1 MPETLK
7 KLREPAALA
16 AVVFAGLTLL
26 VAVIKLLAPPSSNG
40 FSEPFANRAHDQ
52 VGTFLDVVV
61 AAAAAFAVYLA
72 NHVSPALA
80 KARLITLAA
89 LVEMGVALLFG
100 VVTALAQFGADGI
113 DGEGKFLTLVMAIG
127 EGAVV
132 VVAALFVWMTWQ
144 ILNPQTARP
153 AAQQPGQYGG
163 GWTAGP
169 GAGSGGGQSGQ
180 QYSQAAPPPG
190 GFGWTPQQGSG
201 QQGQQPGQPGQSGQQ
216 AGQSGPAGFGQQ
228 AGQPG
233 QSGPTVFGQ
242 QGQGQGQGSGG
253 AGAPQPFGSDRT
265 QLLPP
270 VQGGQQPGQAP
281 GYDQS
286 QPTQQFGQAPG
297 VAGTGSHQP
306 QQPMPPM
313 PPTMQDYAA
322 APSPWSPGGTGS
334 SAQPGA
340 QNPAR
345 GQGQGQTQGQ
355 GQQIPPARGEESEQR
370 PGPFQ
375 VGDWR
380 AE

>member
-26 VAVIKLLAPPSSNG
+26 VAVINLLAPPSSNG

-61 AAAAAFAVYLA
+61 AAAAALAVYLA
-72 NHVSPALA
+72 NHMTPALA
-80 KARLITLAA
+80 KARPITLAA

-113 DGEGKFLTLVMAIG
+113 GGEGKFLTFVMAIG
-127 EGAVV
+127 EGVV
-132 VVAALFVWMTWQ
+132 VAVAALFVWMTWQ

-153 AAQQPGQYGG
+153 AAGQPGQYGG
-163 GWTAGP
+163 GWSAGP

-180 QYSQAAPPPG
+180 QYPQAAPPPG
-190 GFGWTPQQGSG
+190 GFGWTPQQGGG
-201 QQGQQPGQPGQSGQQ
+201 QPGQQPGQP
-216 AGQSGPAGFGQQ
+216 GQQ

-242 QGQGQGQGSGG
+242 QGQGQGQGSGA

-270 VQGGQQPGQAP
+270 VQGGQPGQAP
-281 GYDQS
+281 GYDQG
-286 QPTQQFGQAPG
+286 QP
-297 VAGTGSHQP
+297 P

-340 QNPAR
+340 QNPAH
-345 GQGQGQTQGQ
+345 GQGQGQAQ
-355 GQQIPPARGEESEQR
+355 GQQIPPARGEEPEQW

-380 AE
+380 SE

>member
-26 VAVIKLLAPPSSNG
+26 VAVINLLAPPSSNG

-72 NHVSPALA
+72 NHVTPALA

-100 VVTALAQFGADGI
+100 LVTALAQFGADGI
-113 DGEGKFLTLVMAIG
+113 GGEGKFLTFVMAIG
-127 EGAVV
+127 EGVVV

-153 AAQQPGQYGG
+153 SGQGSQYGG

-169 GAGSGGGQSGQ
+169 GAGTGAGQGGQ
-180 QYSQAAPPPG
+180 QYAQPGPPPG
-190 GFGWTPQQGSG
+190 GFGWTPQQGA
-201 QQGQQPGQPGQSGQQ
+201 GQPGQQ
-216 AGQSGPAGFGQQ
+216 AGQPGPAGFGQQ
-228 AGQPG
+228 PG
-233 QSGPTVFGQ
+233 QSGPTAFGQ
-242 QGQGQGQGSGG
+242 QSQGQGQSAGA

-270 VQGGQQPGQAP
+270 VQGGQPQG
-281 GYDQS
+281 QS
-286 QPTQQFGQAPG
+286 QPGGYEQHQQSQPFGQAASPS
-297 VAGTGSHQP
+297 GTGSHQP
-306 QQPMPPM
+306 QPQPQPPV

-322 APSPWSPGGTGS
+322 AQNPWSPSGVGGSTP
-334 SAQPGA
+334 QPGA
-340 QNPAR
+340 QNPAHGQGL
-345 GQGQGQTQGQ
+345 GQGQAQGQ
-355 GQQIPPARGEESEQR
+355 GQQIPSARADEAEPRQ
-370 PGPFQ
+370 GPFQ
-375 VGDWR
+375 IGDWR
-380 AE
+380 SE

>member
-1 MPETLK
+1 M
-7 KLREPAALA
+7 
-16 AVVFAGLTLL
+16 
-26 VAVIKLLAPPSSNG
+26 IKLLAPPSSNG

-113 DGEGKFLTLVMAIG
+113 GGEGKFLTLVMAIG

-201 QQGQQPGQPGQSGQQ
+201 QPGQQPGQPGQSGQQ
-216 AGQSGPAGFGQQ
+216 AGQSGQAGFGQQ
-228 AGQPG
+228 AGQLIRADGVRTAGARAGSGFRRGRRAAAVRLGPHAVASAGPG
-233 QSGPTVFGQ
+233 RPAARSGPGLRPEPADAAVRPSTRRRGYRI
-242 QGQGQGQGSGG
+242 
-253 AGAPQPFGSDRT
+253 APT
-265 QLLPP
+265 
-270 VQGGQQPGQAP
+270 
-281 GYDQS
+281 
-286 QPTQQFGQAPG
+286 
-297 VAGTGSHQP
+297 
-306 QQPMPPM
+306 
-313 PPTMQDYAA
+313 AA
-322 APSPWSPGGTGS
+322 AHAADAADHAGL
-334 SAQPGA
+334 
-340 QNPAR
+340 R
-345 GQGQGQTQGQ
+345 
-355 GQQIPPARGEESEQR
+355 R
-370 PGPFQ
+370 
-375 VGDWR
+375 R
-380 AE
+380 AESLVSRRDWQ

>member
-26 VAVIKLLAPPSSNG
+26 VAVINLLAPPSSNG

-113 DGEGKFLTLVMAIG
+113 GGEGKFLTFVMAIG
-127 EGAVV
+127 EGVVV

-153 AAQQPGQYGG
+153 AAQQSSQYGG
-163 GWTAGP
+163 GWAGGP
-169 GAGSGGGQSGQ
+169 GAGSGAGQGGQ
-180 QYSQAAPPPG
+180 QYPQAAPPPG
-190 GFGWTPQQGSG
+190 GFGWTPQQGGG
-201 QQGQQPGQPGQSGQQ
+201 QSGQQPGQS
-216 AGQSGPAGFGQQ
+216 AQQ

-242 QGQGQGQGSGG
+242 QGHGQGQGSGA

-270 VQGGQQPGQAP
+270 VQSGQQPGQAS
-281 GYDQS
+281 GYEQS
-286 QPTQQFGQAPG
+286 QQAQPFGQAPG
-297 VAGTGSHQP
+297 AAGTGSHQP
-306 QQPMPPM
+306 HQQQPMPPM

-322 APSPWSPGGTGS
+322 APNPWSPGGTGS

-340 QNPAR
+340 QSQ
-345 GQGQGQTQGQ
+345 GQTQGQGQGQ

-380 AE
+380 SE